1 MKKRNIAAAVLMA
14 GILLLGLS
22 ACALLMPAPGSSK
35 APESS
40 ESAETAS
47 ALELTLGFS
56 FGERTGSYS
65 GEFKDGLP
73 HGQGSFT
80 SQNADGGA
88 WTYTG
93 EWDMGHWNGKGRS
106 EWEDG
111 TYHEGEYQND
121 VAEGQGVRGTET
133 ERYEGTFR
141 NGVIAEGKY
150 YYKDVLL
157 FEGEFDPATGRPAK
171 GRMYDMDGRVYEGE
185 IDPETGAPHGQGK
198 IIDADGNV
206 IFEGTFVQG
215 EAKVQ
220 ITAIPYEEAAG
231 DGEMTR
237 AELADMYSH
246 TDGTGTDY
254 TGRRAAI
261 TGVVTAGF
269 TTTEGEVRFE
279 LCQNIGERKNPTLVA
294 AKEIPLQVGDIV
306 KATGTL
312 TNQAIEPILEAD
324 TLEVISLEEG
334 DDPPLFYSREPVS
347 QSVGDLKV
355 TVEKVEF
362 CEKRFLVFLSVEN
375 LGEKEAYFGRN
386 ADVVQGQTQYE
397 SDYDPLYLDY
407 PQLQTSILPG
417 VKTSGV
423 IPFPAIEA
431 GDCKL
436 YFEDMVF
443 DIVIDR

>member
-1 MKKRNIAAAVLMA
+1 MKKLLVSFLAAGL
-14 GILLLGLS
+14 LLLGLS

-40 ESAETAS
+40 ESAGTAS
-47 ALELTLGFS
+47 ALELTLEFS
-56 FGERTGSYS
+56 YGTRTGTYT
-65 GEFKDGLP
+65 GEMKDGLP
-73 HGQGSFT
+73 HGQGTFT
-80 SQNADGGA
+80 SQNEEGGA

-93 EWDMGHWNGKGRS
+93 KWDMGHWNGKGRS

-111 TYHEGEYQND
+111 TYYEGEYQND
-121 VAEGQGVRGTET
+121 VAEGQGVQGTET

-157 FEGEFDPATGRPAK
+157 FEGEFDPATSSPVNGRL
-171 GRMYDMDGRVYEGE
+171 YNMDGRIYEGE
-185 IDPETGAPHGQGK
+185 IDPETGEPHGQGK
-198 IIDADGNV
+198 ILEADGTV
-206 IFEGTFVQG
+206 SFEGTFVQG
-215 EAKVQ
+215 EAQVKV
-220 ITAIPYEEAAG
+220 TAVPFAETTAE
-231 DGEMTR
+231 GEMTR
-237 AELADMYSH
+237 AELADMYAH

-254 TGRRAAI
+254 TGRRATI

-334 DDPPLFYSREPVS
+334 DDPPLFHSEEPVS
-347 QSVGDLKV
+347 QTMGDLKI

-375 LGEKEAYFGRN
+375 LGEKEAYLGRN
-386 ADVVQGQTQYE
+386 GDVVQGQTQYE
-397 SDYDPLYLDY
+397 SDYNPLYLDY
-407 PQLQTSILPG
+407 PQIQTSILPG

-431 GDCKL
+431 ENCRF
-436 YFEDMVF
+436 YFQDAVF
-443 DIVIDR
+443 EIEVKK